1 MLKLTDLMQKDVIN
15 DDDGNKLGKI
25 IDINLELDGSI
36 NSIIIHKGI
45 KFSNIFSSKEQ
56 VIVDWDKILKIG
68 NDVIIV
74 DYRKKKIDK
83 KT

>member
-1 MLKLTDLMQKDVIN
+1 MQKDVIN

-36 NSIIIHKGI
+36 NSIIINKGI

-56 VIVDWDKILKIG
+56 VVVEWEKILKIG

>member
-1 MLKLTDLMQKDVIN
+1 MKLTDLMQKDVIN

-36 NSIIIHKGI
+36 NSIIINKGI

-74 DYRKKKIDK
+74 DYRKKKIEK

>member
-1 MLKLTDLMQKDVIN
+1 MKLTDLMQKDVIN
-15 DDDGNKLGKI
+15 DDDGNKLGRI

-36 NSIIIHKGI
+36 NSIIINKGI

-56 VIVDWDKILKIG
+56 VVVEWEKILKIG

>member
-36 NSIIIHKGI
+36 NSIIIHLHLK
-45 KFSNIFSSKEQ
+45 SNQKSPIHRTF
-56 VIVDWDKILKIG
+56 LA
-68 NDVIIV
+68 
-74 DYRKKKIDK
+74 
-83 KT
+83 KTTRNRNRFF

>member
-36 NSIIIHKGI
+36 NSIIIHLHLK
-45 KFSNIFSSKEQ
+45 SNQKSPIHRIFLGKPT
-56 VIVDWDKILKIG
+56 
-68 NDVIIV
+68 
-74 DYRKKKIDK
+74 RKMHRNF
-83 KT
+83 

>member
-1 MLKLTDLMQKDVIN
+1 MQKDIIN

-25 IDINLELDGSI
+25 IDINLELDGTI
-36 NSIIIHKGI
+36 NSIIINKGI

>member
-1 MLKLTDLMQKDVIN
+1 MKLTDLMQKDVIN

-36 NSIIIHKGI
+36 NSIIINKGI

-74 DYRKKKIDK
+74 DYRKKKTEK

>member
-1 MLKLTDLMQKDVIN
+1 MKLTDLMQKDVIN

-36 NSIIIHKGI
+36 NSIIINKGI

-56 VIVDWDKILKIG
+56 VIVDWDQILKIG

-74 DYRKKKIDK
+74 DYRKKKIEK

>member
-1 MLKLTDLMQKDVIN
+1 MKLTDLMQKDIIN

-25 IDINLELDGSI
+25 IDINLELDGTI
-36 NSIIIHKGI
+36 NSIIINKGI

>member
-1 MLKLTDLMQKDVIN
+1 MQKDIIN

-25 IDINLELDGSI
+25 VDINLDLEGNI
-36 NSIIIHKGI
+36 NSIIINKGI
-45 KFSNIFSSKEQ
+45 KFSNIFSMKEQ
-56 VIVDWDKILKIG
+56 VTIDWDKILKIG

-74 DYRKKKIDK
+74 DYKKKKIDK

>member
-1 MLKLTDLMQKDVIN
+1 MKLTDLMQKDVIN

-36 NSIIIHKGI
+36 NSIIINKGI

-56 VIVDWDKILKIG
+56 VIVD
-68 NDVIIV
+68 
-74 DYRKKKIDK
+74 
-83 KT
+83 

>member
-1 MLKLTDLMQKDVIN
+1 MQKDIIN

-25 IDINLELDGSI
+25 IDINLELDGTI
-36 NSIIIHKGI
+36 NSIIINIGI

-56 VIVDWDKILKIG
+56 LIVDWDKILKIG